1 MKAII
6 YYRKST
12 DRDDKQANSLE
23 HQLWNCRRTAK
34 VYELDVIEE
43 IWESKSAKTEWTRDW
58 FNKLIKLC
66 KTWKIDYIVIDEPKR
81 LSRNNLDSA
90 RIIDLFDKK
99 LIKWIYSTWR
109 FYSAEQIND
118 IFLLQLDLSLS
129 KMDNAHRSK
138 EIREKM
144 ITCTNNTKR
153 FLWRAPFWYSNV
165 TLKKWHKDII
175 VNEKEAKIV
184 KDIFSLRLENK
195 SYSTIAKIL
204 KEKYAK
210 KMDFDFHAN
219 RIHKIWTNKFY
230 YGVFTWAWKEI
241 IWSHKPLVKKEIF
254 DKARLIWK
262 WIYEIEKPLVENEIK
277 QRTYYFKWLAKDS
290 FWLKL
295 SGYEK
300 KWFTY
305 YSSQNRSPQKVS
317 INENLIF
324 EQLESVIKELDF
336 TNEMIEFINKNI
348 ISNLIKN
355 EENEYW
361 AEIINI
367 DKQVKSLKVKQ
378 EKLLDMK
385 LDELIDEKIYLL
397 KHNQL
402 ENEIKDYFEQKLN
415 IEKENFSAKTQLM
428 FELMKSLYTSYS
440 NSSKEWKAYIIK
452 KLMFELSIDN
462 KKRLQIAENW
472 LFKSLKSLK
481 VTFGGAKEF
490 NVRTFKENL
499 SMVDLE
505 ELREFYKLVKSLIE

>member
-1 MKAII
+1 MKTII

-34 VYELDVIEE
+34 IYELDVIEE
-43 IWESKSAKTEWTRDW
+43 IWESKSAKLEWTRDW

-99 LIKWIYSTWR
+99 LIKWIYSTGR
-109 FYSAEQIND
+109 IYSAEQIND

-153 FLWRAPFWYSNV
+153 FLWKAPFGYDNV
-165 TLKKWHKDII
+165 TVKKWHKDII

-210 KMDFDFHAN
+210 KIDFDFHAN
-219 RIHKIWTNKFY
+219 RIHKLAINKFY

-241 IWSHKPLVKKEIF
+241 IWSHKPLIKKEVY

-262 WIYEIEKPLVENEIK
+262 WVHEREKPLLEIDTK
-277 QRTYYFKWLAKDS
+277 QRAYYFKWLAKDS
-290 FWLKL
+290 FWFKL
-295 SGYEK
+295 SAYEK

-305 YSSQNRSPQKVS
+305 YTSQNRSPQRVS
-317 INENLIF
+317 INEDLIF

-336 TNEMIEFINKNI
+336 KNDIIESINKDM
-348 ISNLIKN
+348 ISSLIKN
-355 EENEYW
+355 GENEYW
-361 AEIINI
+361 SEIINI
-367 DKQVKSLKVKQ
+367 AKQIKSLKSKQ

-385 LDELIDEKIYLL
+385 LDEVINEKTYLF
-397 KHNQL
+397 KNNRL
-402 ENEIKDYFEQKLN
+402 ENEIKDFLEQKLDL
-415 IEKENFSAKTQLM
+415 EKSNFWAKTQLM
-428 FELMKSLYTSYS
+428 FELMQSLYTSYFK
-440 NSSKEWKAYIIK
+440 SSKEWKIYIAK
-452 KLMFELSIDN
+452 KLMFELKIDN

-472 LFKSLKSLK
+472 LFENLKMLK
-481 VTFGGAKEF
+481 IAFGGAEEF
-490 NVRTFKENL
+490 DIRTFKENL

-505 ELREFYKLVKSLIE
+505 ELREFLSFIKIYE

>member
-336 TNEMIEFINKNI
+336 TNEMIESINKNI

-367 DKQVKSLKVKQ
+367 DKQVKLLKVKQ

-490 NVRTFKENL
+490 DIRTFKTNL
-499 SMVDLE
+499 SMVELE
-505 ELREFYKLVKSLIE
+505 ELREFYSFVKSWSL